1 MSHSLTDAVEIAR
14 SQVLS
19 GRTPSDID
27 RLKEAALE
35 IMQALS
41 PEKDSLSLA
50 REVASAASAYRARL
64 TAMAE
69 AKAAAP
75 VTVTV
80 SR

>member
-1 MSHSLTDAVEIAR
+1 
-14 SQVLS
+14 
-19 GRTPSDID
+19 
-27 RLKEAALE
+27 LKEAALE

-64 TAMAE
+64 TAMVE

-75 VTVTV
+75 VTVTI